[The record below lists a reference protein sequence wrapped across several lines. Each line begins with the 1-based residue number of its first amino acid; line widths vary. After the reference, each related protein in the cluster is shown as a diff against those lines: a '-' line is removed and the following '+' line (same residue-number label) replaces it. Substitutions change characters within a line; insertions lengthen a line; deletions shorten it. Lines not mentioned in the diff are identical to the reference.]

1 MMSYRMSQS
10 MAKVYVYNSEGLI
23 EAFPV
28 PAGHAGVVWRPFEI
42 RNHKVVTI
50 GDYYSYIVDDSLFR
64 KK

>member
-1 MMSYRMSQS
+1 